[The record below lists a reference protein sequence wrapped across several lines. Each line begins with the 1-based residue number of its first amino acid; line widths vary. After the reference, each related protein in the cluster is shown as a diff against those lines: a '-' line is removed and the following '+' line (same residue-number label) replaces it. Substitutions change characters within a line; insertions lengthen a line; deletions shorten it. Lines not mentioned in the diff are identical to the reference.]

1 MDNNNN
7 ILNLNLPKKENSK
20 KDQVNKIKSK
30 KSLIIDGFFGWNN
43 IKWLMREFLK
53 IYSDEPSYFSKKR
66 IESSVAFA
74 IAQWGMII
82 FLLNNYTSLSVSEFL
97 IWASSEFVIAGYYVN
112 QIQREK
118 SNLKEK
124 EY

>member
-1 MDNNNN
+1 MDNNN
-7 ILNLNLPKKENSK
+7 ILNLNLPKKENVK
-20 KDQVNKIKSK
+20 KEQVNKVKSK

-43 IKWLMREFLK
+43 IKWLIREFLK

-74 IAQWGMII
+74 IAQWGMVI

-118 SNLKEK
+118 NNSKEK